1 MQRCMAEVYGIFS
14 TIGNE
19 NITKQTVLSALGA
32 AVQGV
37 LYQHGGLFQSDCQA
51 DENEKV
57 VNRIGELM
65 VPLFFITV
73 RHNKIH

>member
-19 NITKQTVLSALGA
+19 NIKKQTVLSALGA

-57 VNRIGELM
+57 VIRTQNRGTNGSPIFYYSS
-65 VPLFFITV
+65 PQ
-73 RHNKIH
+73 